1 MGTSNFHTESG
12 EIFALTWIY
21 DEDDC
26 ETTKES
32 VFETIKQKFGKAFSE
47 TSLKDETEL
56 RSFPSAVI
64 GLLDGAR
71 DTGLLVVI
79 RSGYYEGANIDYV
92 RILRDEYGNA
102 FVPYSDNDMRI
113 SERNSLMAL
122 EKKLDKVLNKITEPL
137 KVVARFSNGE
147 TMYERKA

>member
-12 EIFALTWIY
+12 EIFALSNFY
-21 DEDDC
+21 DEDDYV
-26 ETTKES
+26 TAKES
-32 VFETIKQKFGKAFSE
+32 VFETLKQKFGKAFSE
-47 TSLKDETEL
+47 TSLKDEKEL
-56 RSFPSAVI
+56 RSFPSEVI

-92 RILRDEYGNA
+92 RIVRDEYGNA
-102 FVPYSDNDMRI
+102 FVPFSDNDMRI

-122 EKKLDKVLNKITEPL
+122 EKKLNKALSKITEPL
-137 KVVARFSNGE
+137 RVAARFSNGE